1 VVVNKLI
8 KQIGGIFLCSCVLAC
23 FSLAQQP
30 TSLEQQYKEAQEQL
44 AAGNYSEAQRSFE
57 KLAETNPTIAE
68 IHANLGLIYFEE
80 RMFQPAIKELRR
92 ALKINPSLSK
102 SAAVLAMSLSEAGEY
117 SDALPGLEKGFRS
130 PDPEMKRMC
139 GLQLER
145 AYTALKR
152 DSKAVEVALELTR
165 LYPDDAEILY
175 HNGRIFGNFAFLTMQ
190 KLVQVAPDS
199 VWKHEAAAE
208 AYESQGMNDLAIT
221 EFREV
226 LALDPR
232 HPGTHFRLGR
242 TMLARSRI
250 NSSAND
256 ATNALSEFQQE
267 LKVDPSNANAAYEIA
282 EIHRNAGDFPEA
294 AKFFEQALKY
304 YPGFEEAHLGLAAT
318 LLAEQKAQLALPHVQ
333 AAVALNADDEVA
345 WYRLAQVQRALGN
358 SAQQQ
363 KAIAEF
369 QRLRAK
375 KRGEQPSAVQI
386 FSRSEVTK
394 QELGPQDN

>member
-1 VVVNKLI
+1 MVNRLI
-8 KQIGGIFLCSCVLAC
+8 KQIGRTFLLTYVLVCS
-23 FSLAQQP
+23 SWAQQS
-30 TSLEQQYKEAQEQL
+30 TSLDQQYKQAQELL
-44 AAGNYSEAQRSFE
+44 AAGKYAEAQRSFE
-57 KLAETNPTIAE
+57 QLAAANPTIAE

-92 ALKINPSLSK
+92 ALKLNPSLSK
-102 SAAVLAMSLSEAGEY
+102 SAAVLAMSLSEIGEY
-117 SDALPGLEKGFRS
+117 SEALPGLERGFHS
-130 PDPEMKRMC
+130 SDPEMKRMS

-152 DSKAVEVALELTR
+152 DSKAVEVALELNR
-165 LYPDDAEILY
+165 LYPDDAEVLY
-175 HNGRIFGNFAFLTMQ
+175 HNGRVFGNFAFLTMQ

-226 LALDPR
+226 LARDPQ

-242 TMLARSRI
+242 TLLARSRV
-250 NSSAND
+250 NSSAKD
-256 ATNALSEFQQE
+256 ASDALNEFQQE

-282 EIHRNAGDFPEA
+282 EIQRNAGDFSEA

-318 LLAEQKAQLALPHVQ
+318 LLSEQKPQLALPHVQ
-333 AAVALNADDEVA
+333 SAVALNADDDVA

-358 SAQQQ
+358 VTQQQ

-375 KRGEQPSAVQI
+375 KQSEQPRTVQI

-394 QELGPQDN
+394 QELGPRDN